1 MNKIL
6 IPIFALI
13 LFIPT
18 IAYAQETQADIQQ
31 IEVDNPD
38 SILPDSPLYFFDVLF
53 DNIFLGLQ
61 TNDVDK
67 AKLAIKIAEERLTEL
82 KIMLLEKRFDLID
95 NIQIEHDRMIAVAEE
110 AVTRINIADAR
121 VEAFEKIQIE
131 NLVERHIEKVRRV
144 SDDLEIQVNVRGD
157 LTPEQIER
165 IRIALDNIDERVESL
180 SIRIDNEKEETK
192 IKLAEQTGDSE
203 IEIQRDFQILEEQV
217 ARQDTE
223 IDVKFVG
230 DMAMVETEIKGRTQ
244 FFEVNSLDADTIIKT
259 ISDFT
264 GLVEQEI
271 RDSITFE
278 DESRE
283 RTLDSIGKLQFLGRG

>member
-180 SIRIDNEKEETK
+180 SIRIDNEKEETQ